1 MFKDVSMSSDELG
14 FVVNKILR
22 MLNDVD
28 LQELPPII
36 YQLLLLSTKVTI
48 STVLAVSTSVLLNER
63 YNVLCFKTGNFPDTV
78 HRFFYKF

>member
-14 FVVNKILR
+14 FVLNKILR

-36 YQLLLLSTKVTI
+36 YQLLLLSTKVAI
-48 STVLAVSTSVLLNER
+48 STQRLHLVLVFCLIKLFICYIVKQQTFASFTNCQE
-63 YNVLCFKTGNFPDTV
+63 
-78 HRFFYKF
+78 

>member
-22 MLNDVD
+22 MLTDVD

-36 YQLLLLSTKVTI
+36 YQLLLLSTKVTN
-48 STVLAVSTSVLLNER
+48 S
-63 YNVLCFKTGNFPDTV
+63 
-78 HRFFYKF
+78 FFEGLH